1 LILSGRDVPTRV
13 TYRHR
18 AAILACAGEPTA
30 IARQYILPLVSTA
43 DYELVAGIDG
53 DDMFALY
60 E

>member
-1 LILSGRDVPTRV
+1 MDPPTRV
-13 TYRHR
+13 TYQHR
-18 AAILACAGEPTA
+18 AAIRACAGEPTA
-30 IARQYILPLVSTA
+30 IARQYILPLASTA